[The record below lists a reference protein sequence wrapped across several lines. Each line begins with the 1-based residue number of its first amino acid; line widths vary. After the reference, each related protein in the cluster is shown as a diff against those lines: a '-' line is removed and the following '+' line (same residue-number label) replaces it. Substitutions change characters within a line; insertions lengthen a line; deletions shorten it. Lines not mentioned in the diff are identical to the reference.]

1 MVIKVEQF
9 SSDLRQYEGTA
20 SEILKPYIESVL
32 GDLEGISDLEVLQQ
46 INVVYR
52 ARTLIR
58 LILSGIEIASNDDEA
73 LKFMKQEKDF
83 QNIPELPVKPE
94 LIQRLAK
101 QLYNSINPQRGET
114 IVLSG
119 SQANHQVFIELV
131 NLCEKNGV
139 DVVIEIIDYEMDA
152 IMLNKAENN
161 GVQALA
167 KERMSLYQQVNKM
180 LQIYRNMDSSVH
192 FDNEKIAGYR
202 SLFTINRRIR
212 SIGG

>member
-1 MVIKVEQF
+1 
-9 SSDLRQYEGTA
+9 
-20 SEILKPYIESVL
+20 
-32 GDLEGISDLEVLQQ
+32 
-46 INVVYR
+46 
-52 ARTLIR
+52 
-58 LILSGIEIASNDDEA
+58 
-73 LKFMKQEKDF
+73 
-83 QNIPELPVKPE
+83 
-94 LIQRLAK
+94 
-101 QLYNSINPQRGET
+101 
-114 IVLSG
+114 
-119 SQANHQVFIELV
+119 
-131 NLCEKNGV
+131 
-139 DVVIEIIDYEMDA
+139 VIEIIDYEMDA